1 MTYDVCMSLL
11 SCCYGYDVG
20 SCSADCV
27 DDLCFIWSFDDDE
40 CGYDHVGVVFD
51 FSFSWDFPHDVRDK
65 KIASNTIH
73 VNWIMDSK
81 EIESE

>member
-1 MTYDVCMSLL
+1 MSLL
-11 SCCYGYDVG
+11 SCCYGNDVG
-20 SCSADCV
+20 SCSSDCV

-40 CGYDHVGVVFD
+40 CSSDHVGVVFD
-51 FSFSWDFPHDVRDK
+51 FSFSWDFSHDVRDK
-65 KIASNTIH
+65 KIASNTIR